1 MEINPTLNKIICHFL
16 PRAEAIV
23 VFPITDGLINS
34 TYSVEVVEG
43 AQRKKYILQKINIL
57 VFKNPKAIQSNIVLV
72 SSFLKSNNYPHPVL
86 ELCVTAEGNNE
97 INFEGDSWRMMAQI
111 ENSYTVNVVE
121 NPKQAFQVGAF
132 FGTFYRY
139 FENIDTQQI
148 QVVLPDFLDTQS
160 RIDAFQLALQSANS
174 DRLIKPQEQI
184 EWMVKHKDLPQK
196 WIQLQQ
202 QKELPIRLIH
212 ADPKI
217 SNVLFDATTHQPK
230 AIIDWDTLM
239 LGTILYDYGDM
250 IRSYTNT
257 KLEDDPNPEGV
268 FNVAIYKALTEGFL
282 SETRSLL
289 TDIEKEFMS
298 YAPQVIVYIQALRFL
313 TDFLNGDTYYHC
325 NYPEQ
330 NLNRTKNQINLLQQ
344 ILDL

>member
-1 MEINPTLNKIICHFL
+1 VEINPTLNKIICHFL
-16 PRAEAIV
+16 PRAEAV
-23 VFPITDGLINS
+23 VISPITDGLINS

-174 DRLIKPQEQI
+174 DRLIKAQEQI

>member
-1 MEINPTLNKIICHFL
+1 VEINPTLNKIICHFL

-174 DRLIKPQEQI
+174 DRLIKAQEQI

-282 SETRSLL
+282 FETRSLL